1 MISENTI
8 QHEIDSENI
17 DFLALC
23 KSNPKVGFHKSIE
36 LLKKAE
42 THGYAK
48 GTGEALRNLAFAS
61 QLLGLIPEGYQYARQ
76 AIKILEDQQDH
87 KNLAHVYH
95 TLGFILDHLGNQ
107 EERLEVNQT
116 CLKLS
121 RELKEEDWIIRTLN
135 NTGDCYTKLKKYNEA
150 IGYFKECL
158 SLLKDD
164 DSFMHSVV
172 TCNLGEV
179 YFYNNQY
186 DEAIAQFQKSKS
198 NAILNHSKGIEV
210 TNTLFISRCLHKLN
224 QNLKAIEVI
233 RQAIDEIEKVHH
245 ASQEIN
251 FKENGG
257 LTSPALLKVSM
268 DIEAEVYKHYGELSE
283 IDGNLKNA
291 LFAFKK
297 HKEIEE
303 KLNKE
308 KYTQEYES
316 IELRMEIS
324 QLENIVN
331 ERTQELEKTLSDL
344 QLKEQNTRLVIE
356 NAIDAILFFN
366 WDGEILD
373 YNRKSLKYFDL
384 ESSSNETNICDIL
397 MFLADKDLGNFIRN
411 LYKDGHNDLNNK
423 RHRMRAIDSSLF
435 FEVAFTKI
443 NTNGNSQGVAF
454 ISNITDKIE
463 SEKRKTRDLKTQTTI
478 NLLSQTIHDE
488 TDYYSLLNTITNHI
502 IHEFEVAKC
511 GIHVFDKEK
520 DGVFELTNFKN
531 KTIAEDFIS
540 SIGDEKFILQDDHNY
555 SREIMKSKLSVPLR
569 ISSLL
574 VGYMRLE
581 HSESGF
587 FNETHFKV
595 LTSISSLLASR
606 LDKIQEQKQKEILQ
620 EKLFEMNQKLEDEVF
635 AKSKQINELT
645 HKFHEHE
652 KESLL
657 ADMANAI
664 SHELNTPFG
673 IINSG
678 ASAMKDII
686 GDLLE
691 IKLNSNLEPKDFS
704 FALDFSKSHSL
715 EQVINSREKRKKITE
730 IRQFLESIDTNSE
743 LINEVSKNLVEAS
756 FPIQKTAALEYV
768 LEHKN
773 PNELLLLIKRVQQSL
788 SFSDTISKTS
798 SRASNVVKEL
808 TKLAKKEHNTE
819 KVKIILSENINSIVS
834 VYKYKLDNAQININ
848 IPENAEIIAVESK
861 MHHLWK
867 SMIMMACNNYK
878 EDHEEKELSFDY
890 SVNAQFNNVIFKF
903 NGPQIEK
910 YILDKNLNIGNSDD
924 QDDLN
929 LNLRIIRKITEDI
942 SGSFEIDSAPD
953 NNIFTVKIP
962 HTPAKKSLILQHSL
976 AHKKSPTGRL

>member
-8 QHEIDSENI
+8 EKEIDSENLE
-17 DFLALC
+17 FLALC
-23 KSNPKVGFHKSIE
+23 KTNPKVGFHKSIE

-42 THGYAK
+42 SHNYKK
-48 GTGEALRNLAFAS
+48 GTGEALRNLAFSS
-61 QLLGLIPEGYQYARQ
+61 QLLGLIPEGYQYARK
-76 AIKILEDQQDH
+76 AIQILEENGDK

-95 TLGFILDHLGNQ
+95 TLGFILDHLDNQ
-107 EERLEVNQT
+107 EERLEVNNN

-121 RELKEEDWIIRTLN
+121 RELNEDDWIIRTLN
-135 NTGDCYTKLKKYNEA
+135 NTGDCYTKLKKHKEA
-150 IGYFKECL
+150 ISFFKECL
-158 SLLKDD
+158 TLLRDD

-179 YFYNNQY
+179 YFYNGQY
-186 DEAIAQFQKSKS
+186 DQAIDQFEKSKN
-198 NAILNHSKGIEV
+198 NAVLNHSKGIEV

-233 RQAIDEIEKVHH
+233 RHAIGEIEQVHN
-245 ASQEIN
+245 ASEEIN

-268 DIEAEVYKHYGELSE
+268 DIEAEVYKHYAELSE

-291 LFAFKK
+291 LYAFKR

-331 ERTQELEKTLSDL
+331 ERTEELEKTLSDL

-373 YNRKSLKYFDL
+373 YNRKTLKYFDL
-384 ESSSNETNICDIL
+384 ESSANETNICDIL
-397 MFLADKDLGNFIRN
+397 MFLADKDLGNYIKN
-411 LYKDGHNDLNNK
+411 LYTEGDNDLNNK
-423 RHRMRAIDSSLF
+423 RHRMRAIHSSLF

-454 ISNITDKIE
+454 ISNITDKVE
-463 SEKRKTRDLKTQTTI
+463 SEKRKARDLKTQTTI
-478 NLLSQTIHDE
+478 NNLSQTIHDE
-488 TDYYSLLNTITNHI
+488 TDYYSLLNTISNHVI
-502 IHEFEVAKC
+502 QEFKVSKC
-511 GIHVFDKEK
+511 GIHVFDKQN
-520 DGVFELTNFKN
+520 DGVFEITNFKN
-531 KTIAEDFIS
+531 KMNAESFMAS
-540 SIGDEKFILQDDHNY
+540 VGDEKYILQDDHNY
-555 SREIMKSKLSVPLR
+555 HREIMKSKLSVPLR
-569 ISSLL
+569 ISTLL
-574 VGYMRLE
+574 VGYLRLE
-581 HSESGF
+581 HEESGF
-587 FNETHFKV
+587 FNDTHIKV

-606 LDKIQEQKQKEILQ
+606 LDKIQEQKQKEKLQ
-620 EKLFEMNQKLEDEVF
+620 EKLFDMNQKLEDEVF
-635 AKSKQINELT
+635 LKSKQINELT

-686 GDLLE
+686 GELLE
-691 IKLNSNLEPKDFS
+691 TKLNSNLEPEDYA
-704 FALDFSKSHSL
+704 FALDFAKTNPIEHIL
-715 EQVINSREKRKKITE
+715 NGREKQ
-730 IRQFLESIDTNSE
+730 IRINELRTFLEAQNLNRQ
-743 LINEVSKNLVEAS
+743 LINEISSNLVEAS
-756 FPIQKTAALEYV
+756 FPLKKSLELEYV
-768 LEHKN
+768 LNHKS
-773 PNELLLLIKRVQQSL
+773 PNELLNLIKRVQQSL

-798 SRASNVVKEL
+798 SRASQVVKEL

-819 KVKIILSENINSIVS
+819 KVKINLSQNINSIVS
-834 VYKYKLDNAQININ
+834 VYKYKLDNALITIN
-848 IPENAEIIAVESK
+848 IPENAEILAIESK

-867 SMIMMACNNYK
+867 SMIMMACNNYNK
-878 EDHEEKELSFDY
+878 EQDDKQLSFEY
-890 SVNAQFNNVIFKF
+890 SVNAQYSSVRFKF

-910 YILDKNLNIGNSDD
+910 FIIDNAQNIGRSEDAAG
-924 QDDLN
+924 LN
-929 LNLRIIRKITEDI
+929 LNLRIVRKITEDI
-942 SGSFEIDSAPD
+942 SGIFEIDSAPQ

-962 HTPAKKSLILQHSL
+962 HSIS
-976 AHKKSPTGRL
+976 